1 MKKPR
6 RVFRSQTMDPRIES
20 LNITILFPERHAREG
35 TVMGGAGKFVEGE
48 TGEGREARAI
58 ESLPAVQ

>member
-1 MKKPR
+1 
-6 RVFRSQTMDPRIES
+6 MDPRIES